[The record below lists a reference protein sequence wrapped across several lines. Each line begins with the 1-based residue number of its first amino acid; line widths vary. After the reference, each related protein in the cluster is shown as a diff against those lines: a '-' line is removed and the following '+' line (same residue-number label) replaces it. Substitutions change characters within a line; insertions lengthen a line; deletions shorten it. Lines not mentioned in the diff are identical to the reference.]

1 MDEVV
6 YVEAHGQVCAEGKL
20 HVDII
25 HVTTVKA
32 ATLEARLRLCVD
44 RHSKLAFKRI
54 LYRINL
60 ISTNSSANLCKADK
74 CEKNPMDHCI

>member
-32 ATLEARLRLCVD
+32 ATLEARLRLFVD

-54 LYRINL
+54 YRINL

-74 CEKNPMDHCI
+74 CEINPMDHCI